1 MMVCLNLKHT
11 RYRINLSKSS
21 MYSYSHCETGFCV
34 FIDEQRQ
41 NNEDSLFKGNIQ
53 Q

>member
-1 MMVCLNLKHT
+1 
-11 RYRINLSKSS
+11 

-41 NNEDSLFKGNIQ
+41 NNEDSLFKGNNQ